1 MTVEGRWTSNCDS
14 THRPGKYARFYSFKL
29 RPPTL
34 DVSIDLTSRDQD
46 TYLFLLSGSGESGSE
61 LAHNDD
67 FGGTLDSRIE
77 RELSAG
83 TYTVEATTYYT
94 RRSGSFTLTIQVSP
108 ALTPTPTYTPTPTRT
123 AIPTPTPTRT
133 LTPTPIPTP
142 TPTQVFVIAWLS
154 PDPSTVNFHADGAWH
169 HFTLNVNPDRTVK
182 IVANPTGSDPRVEI
196 TSSSYSSNYCSNGAE
211 QNDDRD
217 LENGDDVYF
226 AGCLSGT
233 GTVELRDDST
243 DVLLTTYTF
252 TIGNVPTPTPTAVS
266 TPTAMPTPTPTPVS
280 DRKYAWANLYSGSY
294 DGVKGSISTAIP
306 GVRDG
311 PSGFSS
317 EVIWMTPATTPGTVE
332 VGWRTMEPPYQNPRW
347 YTGYYDNSGTWQM
360 TWEGSPTVGV
370 SYEYKIE
377 KNASGA
383 WDISID
389 GYLIRTRNTIMT
401 VGSVVQAGGEV
412 TKYDPA
418 VDNAMGI
425 SIIRNMRYKRPSS
438 DVWFT
443 WSGWDNTHVD
453 TSNGYT
459 LAQIGASHDD
469 FLNYGNN
476 P

>member
-83 TYTVEATTYYT
+83 TYTVEATTYYP

-108 ALTPTPTYTPTPTRT
+108 ALTPPPTRT
-123 AIPTPTPTRT
+123 AILTPTPTPTRT
-133 LTPTPIPTP
+133 LTPTPTRTPTPTATNTPTTPTPTRTPIPTP
-142 TPTQVFVIAWLS
+142 TLTQVFVIAWLS

-211 QNDDRD
+211 QNDERD
-217 LENGDDVYF
+217 LQNGDDVYL

-233 GTVELRDDST
+233 GTVELRDAST

-252 TIGNVPTPTPTAVS
+252 TIGGVPTPTPTA
-266 TPTAMPTPTPTPVS
+266 TPTPTPTPTPALGY
-280 DRKYAWANLYSGSY
+280 RYAWANLYSDNY
-294 DGVKGSISTAIP
+294 NGVKGTISTAIP

-311 PSGFSS
+311 PDGFSA
-317 EVIWMTPATTPGTVE
+317 EVIWITPGT
-332 VGWRTMEPPYQNPRW
+332 
-347 YTGYYDNSGTWQM
+347 
-360 TWEGSPTVGV
+360 
-370 SYEYKIE
+370 
-377 KNASGA
+377 
-383 WDISID
+383 
-389 GYLIRTRNTIMT
+389 TR
-401 VGSVVQAGGEV
+401 GSVQVI
-412 TKYDPA
+412 D
-418 VDNAMGI
+418 
-425 SIIRNMRYKRPSS
+425 
-438 DVWFT
+438 
-443 WSGWDNTHVD
+443 
-453 TSNGYT
+453 
-459 LAQIGASHDD
+459 
-469 FLNYGNN
+469 
-476 P
+476 